1 MKLRKN
7 LLLRKIVGENLIV
20 PTGELVQ
27 VVPIVKISS
36 SAAYLWQFMQDEFT
50 IDELT
55 DQIMKKY
62 SGVTRD
68 IAEKDV
74 KAYIKL
80 LEDSFMIDDG
90 KEIMAGSVTV
100 TIDKDKLSH

>member
-20 PTGELVQ
+20 STGELVQ

-50 IDELT
+50 TEELVNR
-55 DQIMKKY
+55 IMERY
-62 SGVTRD
+62 TGVTRD
-68 IAEKDV
+68 VAEKDV
-74 KAYIKL
+74 NAYIQL
-80 LEDSFMIDDG
+80 LEESFMIDDG
-90 KEIMAGSVTV
+90 KEIMAGSVSV
-100 TIDKDKLSH
+100 SVDKNKLPK

>member
-50 IDELT
+50 TEELVNR
-55 DQIMKKY
+55 IMERY
-62 SGVTRD
+62 TGVTKD
-68 IAEKDV
+68 VAEKDV
-74 KAYIKL
+74 NAYIQL
-80 LEDSFMIDDG
+80 LEESFMIDDG
-90 KEIMAGSVTV
+90 REIMAGSVSV
-100 TIDKDKLSH
+100 SVDKNKLPK

>member
-50 IDELT
+50 TEELVNR
-55 DQIMKKY
+55 IMERY
-62 SGVTRD
+62 TGVARD
-68 IAEKDV
+68 KAEKDV
-74 KAYIKL
+74 NAYIQL
-80 LEDSFMIDDG
+80 LEESFMIDDG
-90 KEIMAGSVTV
+90 KEIMAGSVSV
-100 TIDKDKLSH
+100 SVDKNKLPK